1 MPWSIDVPGGAGHE
15 QWGKK
20 RETLDM
26 VPVRVGDHEMSV
38 AARPGGQQ
46 RWPNPWA
53 PVPQSRTISVP
64 SSPRT
69 STHDVLPP

>member
-1 MPWSIDVPGGAGHE
+1 MS
-15 QWGKK
+15 
-20 RETLDM
+20 L
-26 VPVRVGDHEMSV
+26 RVHQDSLPILVEGTATKFHPP
-38 AARPGGQQ
+38 APPNFTRRAPLQ
-46 RWPNPWA
+46 RGPADNSAQPNPWA